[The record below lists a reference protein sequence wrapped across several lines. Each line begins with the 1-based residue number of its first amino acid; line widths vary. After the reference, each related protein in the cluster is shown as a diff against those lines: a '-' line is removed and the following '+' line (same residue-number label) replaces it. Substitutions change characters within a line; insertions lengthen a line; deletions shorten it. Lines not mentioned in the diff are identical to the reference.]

1 METFPQHWA
10 HSELFTMLMGWA
22 LDLLSFVVCSVLGF
36 SCYSEAKVA
45 WLTMLCQDALF
56 LVLIFCCCPGDQDA
70 DGGGGAVHAGLAAAA
85 AVRCPQPNIP
95 GN

>member
-45 WLTMLCQDALF
+45 WLTMLC
-56 LVLIFCCCPGDQDA
+56 
-70 DGGGGAVHAGLAAAA
+70 
-85 AVRCPQPNIP
+85 
-95 GN
+95 

>member
-1 METFPQHWA
+1 
-10 HSELFTMLMGWA
+10 MLMGWA

-36 SCYSEAKVA
+36 SCYSEAEVA
-45 WLTMLCQDALF
+45 WLTMLRCI
-56 LVLIFCCCPGDQDA
+56 IFSPNILWCLGDQDA

-95 GN
+95 RN

>member
-45 WLTMLCQDALF
+45 RLTMLRCI
-56 LVLIFCCCPGDQDA
+56 IFS
-70 DGGGGAVHAGLAAAA
+70 
-85 AVRCPQPNIP
+85 PNILWLP
-95 GN
+95 R